1 MEKDA
6 KVYVVGHRGLAG
18 SALVRELTARG
29 YNNLLLRTHQE
40 LNLVH
45 QKQVDDFFA
54 AERPEYVFL
63 CAGRTGGIMAAAT
76 QPAQFLYE
84 NSMIQNNVI
93 EAAYRAGVKKL
104 LFMGSSCVYPRDCP
118 QPIKEEYLM
127 TGPLEKTNDAFA
139 VGKIEGIYTCQAYN
153 RQHGTNFIAV
163 MPSNL
168 YGPNDSYKEYSHV
181 LPSLMRKF
189 HSAKTSGDR
198 QVPLWGSGFPRRE
211 FLHTDDL
218 ASALLFLMDSYDSSE
233 IINVGTGTDITIKEL
248 ADIMRE
254 VTGFLGEISWDK
266 SKPDGTPQKL
276 LDVSRLRAL
285 GWQHRVEL
293 IDGIRSTYRWYQ
305 EHYG

>member
-1 MEKDA
+1 MEKAA
-6 KVYVVGHRGLAG
+6 KIYIAGHRGLAG
-18 SALVRELTARG
+18 SALVRVLKARG
-29 YNNLLLRTHQE
+29 YSSLLLRTHQE
-40 LNLVH
+40 LDLIDPV
-45 QKQVDDFFA
+45 QVNSFFE

-93 EAAYRAGVKKL
+93 EAAYRNGATKL
-104 LFMGSSCVYPRDCP
+104 LFMGSSCVYPRDCL

-153 RQHGTNFIAV
+153 RQYGTNFVSV

-189 HSAKTSGDR
+189 HTAKINGDSA
-198 QVPLWGSGFPRRE
+198 VPLWGSGTPKRE

-218 ASALLFLMDSYDSSE
+218 ADACLFVMNNYESSE
-233 IINVGTGTDITIKEL
+233 IINVGTGEDVTVKEL
-248 ADIMRE
+248 ADMMRE
-254 VTGFLGEISWDK
+254 VTGFTGEITWDA
-266 SKPDGTPQKL
+266 SKPDGTPRKL
-276 LDVSRLRAL
+276 LDVTRINTL
-285 GWQHRVEL
+285 GWKHSIGL
-293 IDGIRSTYRWYQ
+293 KDGIASTYEWYK
-305 EHYG
+305 EHHG